1 MIMLARAILGELNR
15 PVALRIGR
23 VSISACA
30 GIAERATRS
39 ATSAAMLA
47 DADAALYRAK
57 SRGPGHW
64 AIAGVPGD
72 TRGLHAG

>member
-1 MIMLARAILGELNR
+1 MMARAILGELCR

-30 GIAERATRS
+30 GIAERATGS
-39 ATSAAMLA
+39 ATSAEIVA

-57 SRGPGHW
+57 SRGPGRW
-64 AIAGVPGD
+64 AVAGVPGD
-72 TRGLHAG
+72 VGGPLAG